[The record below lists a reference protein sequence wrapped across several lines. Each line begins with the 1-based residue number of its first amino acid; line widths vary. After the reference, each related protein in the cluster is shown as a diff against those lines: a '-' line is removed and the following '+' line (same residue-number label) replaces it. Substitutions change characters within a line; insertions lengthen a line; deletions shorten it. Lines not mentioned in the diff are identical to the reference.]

1 MLPSGS
7 TIVWY
12 ICTRMIV
19 GKDSRYKA
27 FSIGTENGN
36 GGVGILL
43 AEEWVG
49 KVYDICMISD
59 RLMMIKLATPQVEL
73 DNTIK
78 DAFCDLLNSTVDK
91 VSGAETLVI
100 CADFNGHVGKVAD
113 GYEGVHCCQGYGLR
127 KFEGERI
134 IEPAV
139 AQDLVLGNTHFHKK
153 DNHLIT
159 YHSGGNSSHIDYILI
174 RKSAFKQVRNIK
186 VIPGEEDVTQHRLL
200 VSDMKWKFMR
210 QTKKTFTPRLRT
222 WKLKYH
228 NVINLFQDNL
238 THLIASDTNEKSVE
252 DQWMNIKAN
261 LLKATEETC
270 GISKQGKWH
279 KQTWWWSNSVNYAV
293 NEKRRLF
300 KIWKE
305 DYVLTKK
312 VAKQTVFAA
321 KKKTETEKLKN
332 IENDDVTVFRIAKQI
347 KKENK
352 DTVGEKCI
360 RDSSGR
366 LACSDE
372 EKKKAWKQHY
382 VAAKC
387 RIFLEQRRLVSSGS
401 SVGTSDSCYSG
412 DG

>member
-1 MLPSGS
+1 M
-7 TIVWY
+7 
-12 ICTRMIV
+12 
-19 GKDSRYKA
+19 
-27 FSIGTENGN
+27 
-36 GGVGILL
+36 
-43 AEEWVG
+43 
-49 KVYDICMISD
+49 
-59 RLMMIKLATPQVEL
+59 
-73 DNTIK
+73 
-78 DAFCDLLNSTVDK
+78 
-91 VSGAETLVI
+91 SGAETLVI

-139 AQDLVLGNTHFHKK
+139 AQDLALGNTHFHKK

-252 DQWMNIKAN
+252 DQGMNIKAN

-305 DYVLTKK
+305 D
-312 VAKQTVFAA
+312 
-321 KKKTETEKLKN
+321 
-332 IENDDVTVFRIAKQI
+332 
-347 KKENK
+347 
-352 DTVGEKCI
+352 
-360 RDSSGR
+360 
-366 LACSDE
+366 
-372 EKKKAWKQHY
+372 
-382 VAAKC
+382 
-387 RIFLEQRRLVSSGS
+387 
-401 SVGTSDSCYSG
+401 
-412 DG
+412 